1 MAIRTELSLRLSN
14 SPGSISRA
22 CATLSDARVNILA
35 LNVESSGVMRVVVDN
50 PVHAAGALTEQHYK
64 VDSKDV
70 LYVIVPNQPGAG
82 QKLAQIIAAA
92 GVNVDYMYGSAV
104 ESTSMAAIV
113 IGVADALRAATAA
126 GV

>member
-14 SPGSISRA
+14 SPGSIARA
-22 CATLSDARVNILA
+22 CATLSDSRVNILA
-35 LNVESSGVMRVVVDN
+35 LSVESSGLMRIVVDN

-64 VDSKDV
+64 VDSQDV
-70 LYVIVPNQPGAG
+70 LYVVVPNEPGAG
-82 QKLAQIIAAA
+82 QKLARVIASA

-104 ESTSMAAIV
+104 EGTPMAAIV
-113 IGVADALRAATAA
+113 IGVADPLRAATAA